1 MNDTQ
6 TIESIKNRNE
16 AAISCVITRYSK
28 LLWSIAGAV
37 LSGIGS
43 PEDVEECVAD
53 TFIYL
58 WEHPEKYDP
67 QRGRLKT
74 WLAIVARTRAAD
86 RCRDIAKR
94 ATVPLED
101 TTFADELGVVDGILR
116 EDQRQALAVS
126 VDGLGEPDREI
137 LIRRYYYDQK
147 PKEIALALNMEVK
160 QVDNRLYRAKQRLR
174 ESISY

>member
-6 TIESIKNRNE
+6 TIENIKNRNE

-37 LSGIGS
+37 LNGVGS

-67 QRGRLKT
+67 QRGKLKT
-74 WLAIVARTRAAD
+74 WLAIVARTRAVD

-101 TTFADELGVVDGILR
+101 ATLIDELGVVDGILR
-116 EDQRQALAVS
+116 EDQRQALEVS

-147 PKEIALALNMEVK
+147 PKEIARALNMEVK
-160 QVDNRLYRAKQRLR
+160 QVDNHLYRTKQRLR